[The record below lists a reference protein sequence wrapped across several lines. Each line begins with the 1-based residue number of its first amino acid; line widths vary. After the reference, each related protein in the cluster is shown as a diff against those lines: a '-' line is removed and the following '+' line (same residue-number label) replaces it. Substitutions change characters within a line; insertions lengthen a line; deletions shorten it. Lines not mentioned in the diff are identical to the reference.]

1 MMKIMEKLFYCE
13 INKTH
18 MGNGFCSKQD
28 WLVFNWQPLEGK
40 LTFDQINYFPCKEE
54 SNLGSLLRSFEL
66 IFSRCVLYIQK
77 SAFI

>member
-1 MMKIMEKLFYCE
+1 MEKLFYCE

-66 IFSRCVLYIQK
+66 IFNRCVLYIQK